1 MPVYDDRYIKA
12 KIGAYGDNVYTNFS
26 GLNVPEDDIE
36 YKSFTDFSIG
46 YLRFYKNKFYL
57 QVYLV
62 SCTYKIGD
70 KLINAIKSIYWKEL
84 TLLQVITVK
93 NIKFV
98 TTGFLVIG
106 SNVKILSVMVAMI

>member
-1 MPVYDDRYIKA
+1 MAAITNRILKFNAMINKTIMIDNILFVVITFNWMPVYDDRYIKA

-57 QVYLV
+57 QVYLENCAQEIV
-62 SCTYKIGD
+62 D
-70 KLINAIKSIYWKEL
+70 KQMKCYLDEFIY
-84 TLLQVITVK
+84 
-93 NIKFV
+93 
-98 TTGFLVIG
+98 
-106 SNVKILSVMVAMI
+106 